1 MDAIVFDTCLNAA
14 LPAVVKELCPA
25 VVGVIPAVDRAELLH
40 DRGPSLVAVVPVMRD
55 LEVLCMYAALLAEL
69 ADLHRTVAV
78 YDRAELME
86 PEHERSVVEVAPAVR
101 ILVVPFECRLL
112 AVDLELDLSVCVRI
126 GAVDVPDRH
135 AFVLAE

>member
-55 LEVLCMYAALLAEL
+55 LEVLRMYAALLAEL
-69 ADLHRTVAV
+69 SDLHRTVAV
-78 YDRAELME
+78 YDRPELME
-86 PEHERSVVEVAPAVR
+86 PEDQAAVVELAPAVR
-101 ILVVPFECRLL
+101 ILVVSFESWLL
-112 AVDLELDLSVCVRI
+112 PIDLEFDLAMYVAV

-135 AFVLAE
+135 ALILAE